1 METSWKVAVSVQE
14 RDDSGCGLGD
24 SSGRARSA
32 DPGIFRMQG
41 YGGEGRV
48 TLIFS
53 LNDLRESETNDGD
66 GQAGDATS

>member
-1 METSWKVAVSVQE
+1 VQI
-14 RDDSGCGLGD
+14 
-24 SSGRARSA
+24 
-32 DPGIFRMQG
+32 PGIFRMQC

-53 LNDLRESETNDGD
+53 LNDLRESKTDDGD

>member
-1 METSWKVAVSVQE
+1 M
-14 RDDSGCGLGD
+14 
-24 SSGRARSA
+24 GRARSA